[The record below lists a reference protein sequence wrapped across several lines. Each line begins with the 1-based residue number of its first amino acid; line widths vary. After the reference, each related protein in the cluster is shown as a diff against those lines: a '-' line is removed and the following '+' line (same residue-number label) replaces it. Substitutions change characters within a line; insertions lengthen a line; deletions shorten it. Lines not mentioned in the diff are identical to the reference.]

1 MRQYNHTFATR
12 VKVTITY
19 TSRNVMTLFEA
30 CNSFTQILTKT
41 IQRLFLQS
49 ERETVA

>member
-1 MRQYNHTFATR
+1 MRQFNHTFATR
-12 VKVTITY
+12 VKVTFTY
-19 TSRNVMTLFEA
+19 TSGNVMTLFEA
-30 CNSFTQILTKT
+30 CKSFTQIPTKT